1 MAAPAAG
8 RDLSAVRLAVVI
20 ALITGLMAIVATV
33 GADARWLAALGRI
46 IVAQR
51 SIPDGIPFAAAPTSH
66 WSNTLV
72 VAELTFDGLER
83 AFGDRGLLVAQ
94 LVAVALAMTV
104 LARDAR
110 AGGANSFG
118 TASALALVAIGS
130 LGSLA
135 VARVQLFSLVLFP
148 LLVALLRSQA
158 RAPSRRL
165 YLALVLL
172 AVWSNLHGAA
182 LLGLAVLWAYL
193 ALSRFRQERWTA
205 VAVAVL
211 APLAI
216 CLTPAG
222 IDTVD
227 YYRGLL
233 TNVAAQRGVG
243 LWSPLST
250 GPLDVLMVAV
260 ALALLFRMRRARP
273 PLWELVVIAG
283 LAILTIKA
291 GRDGVWL
298 LFFLAPLAAH
308 SSRAVRREWNGLLPI
323 AAVAALAL
331 LVLGLARTP
340 TRATVGPALVARAI
354 TLAHG
359 TPVLAEAIAAE
370 QVALAGG
377 RIWVGDP
384 LDAFPR
390 RIQGLYLDWLAGDP
404 DGRAVLAN
412 PRIEVVLVSPGSAAL
427 TLTAADSA
435 FIRVAGDKAAVLFVR
450 RSAAKSLRGGSAGA
464 AAG

>member
-1 MAAPAAG
+1 M
-8 RDLSAVRLAVVI
+8 V
-20 ALITGLMAIVATV
+20 T
-33 GADARWLAALGRI
+33 LG
-46 IVAQR
+46 
-51 SIPDGIPFAAAPTSH
+51 
-66 WSNTLV
+66 
-72 VAELTFDGLER
+72 
-83 AFGDRGLLVAQ
+83 
-94 LVAVALAMTV
+94 
-104 LARDAR
+104 
-110 AGGANSFG
+110 
-118 TASALALVAIGS
+118 
-130 LGSLA
+130 
-135 VARVQLFSLVLFP
+135 
-148 LLVALLRSQA
+148 
-158 RAPSRRL
+158 
-165 YLALVLL
+165 
-172 AVWSNLHGAA
+172 
-182 LLGLAVLWAYL
+182 
-193 ALSRFRQERWTA
+193 
-205 VAVAVL
+205 
-211 APLAI
+211 
-216 CLTPAG
+216 
-222 IDTVD
+222 
-227 YYRGLL
+227 
-233 TNVAAQRGVG
+233 
-243 LWSPLST
+243 T

-323 AAVAALAL
+323 AAVAALAM

-370 QVALAGG
+370 QLALAGG

-450 RSAAKSLRGGSAGA
+450 RAPRGSAPPPKCHESKIRWQPRGRLDAAGTTRRAQVLQYLLAQRAAPATPSLLARLLTNFRLVTPPLRGGGAGA
-464 AAG
+464 TS